1 MRRRL
6 ASLVL
11 LACLFLTTGCWNRAE
26 LNDLRI
32 AIAGGIDRAGDK
44 WEISYQTIIPS
55 SMASGTGG
63 STGSSTQPA
72 IYVFSMVSDTIFGA
86 RMKSNLEAS
95 RKLYV
100 AHAKVIVVGREAAE
114 RGLEELVDLF
124 LRNSEARE
132 TVQLLITD
140 GKAKDLLNKMV
151 PPEKLPGESYS
162 NILAKESRFIS
173 NFPKKT
179 IFDFA
184 LSLHSDSKSIG
195 IPVASF
201 VGDENTDEELEK
213 MRSLDVLKDI
223 SPPLSLRL
231 TRLGVF
237 SGDRLVGY
245 LSGRESMGLS
255 WLTDQVK
262 ETELSFP
269 CPQAKNKHNSIEITS
284 SKTKLNPVRAGTH
297 YTMLVSVNLN
307 GNLMESTCNQDL
319 SKSEVIHDMEKNI
332 EKEVRDQIFT
342 GWDAVRQMGVDVTG
356 YADIIHRSFPK
367 EWKAIQAAW
376 PQEFRRMDIQVQ
388 VNAAIRRPGLIQK
401 TEEQIK

>member
-1 MRRRL
+1 MRRGL
-6 ASLVL
+6 LCLVL
-11 LACLFLTTGCWNRAE
+11 LACLLLATGCWNRAE

-32 AIAGGIDRAGDK
+32 TVAGGIDRAGDK
-44 WEISYQTIIPS
+44 WEVSYQTIIPS

-63 STGSSTQPA
+63 SAGSSTQPS
-72 IYVFSMVSDTIFGA
+72 IYVFSIVSDTIFGA

-114 RGLEELVDLF
+114 RGLSELVDLF

-132 TVQLLITD
+132 TVRLLITD
-140 GKAKDLLNKMV
+140 GTAKDLLKNMV

-162 NILAKESRFIS
+162 DIVGKASKFIS
-173 NFPKKT
+173 IFPSKS
-179 IFDFA
+179 IFDLA
-184 LSLHSDSKSIG
+184 LSLHSDAKSIG

-201 VGDENTDEELEK
+201 VGEDTEENKEK
-213 MRSLDVLKDI
+213 LQSLDILKDT

-245 LSGRESMGLS
+245 LSGRESMGVS

-262 ETELSFP
+262 GTELSFP
-269 CPQAKNKHNSIEITS
+269 CPEAKNKHNSIIITS
-284 SKTKLNPVRAGTH
+284 SKTKLRPVHAGTH
-297 YTMLVSVNLN
+297 YTMLVSVKLN
-307 GNLMESTCNQDL
+307 GNLMESTCNKDL
-319 SKSEVIHDMEKNI
+319 SKPEVIREMEKRV
-332 EKEVRDQIFT
+332 EEEVRDQMFT
-342 GWDAVRQMGVDVTG
+342 GWNAVQQMGVDVTG

-367 EWKAIQAAW
+367 EWKKMQATW
-376 PQEFRRMDIQVQ
+376 PEEFKRMDIQVK
-388 VNAAIRRPGLIQK
+388 VKATMRRPGLIQK
-401 TEEQIK
+401 TIQQIK

>member
-1 MRRRL
+1 MRRGL
-6 ASLVL
+6 LCLVL
-11 LACLFLTTGCWNRAE
+11 LACLLLETGCWNRAE

-32 AIAGGIDRAGDK
+32 TVAGGIDRAGDK
-44 WEISYQTIIPS
+44 WEVSYQTIIPS

-63 STGSSTQPA
+63 SAGSGAQPS
-72 IYVFSMVSDTIFGA
+72 IYVFSIVSDTIFGA

-114 RGLEELVDLF
+114 RGLGELVDLF

-132 TVQLLITD
+132 TVRLLITD
-140 GKAKDLLNKMV
+140 GKAKDLLKNMV

-162 NILAKESRFIS
+162 DIMGKASKFIS
-173 NFPKKT
+173 IFPSKS
-179 IFDFA
+179 IFDLA
-184 LSLHSDSKSIG
+184 LSLHSDAKSIG

-201 VGDENTDEELEK
+201 VGEDTEENKKKLH
-213 MRSLDVLKDI
+213 SLDVLKDT

-245 LSGRESMGLS
+245 LSGRESMGVS

-262 ETELSFP
+262 GTELSFP
-269 CPQAKNKHNSIEITS
+269 CPEAKNKHNSIVITS
-284 SKTKLNPVRAGTH
+284 SKTKLRPVHAGTH
-297 YTMLVSVNLN
+297 YTMLVSVKLN
-307 GNLMESTCNQDL
+307 GNLMESTCNKDL
-319 SKSEVIHDMEKNI
+319 SKPEVIREMEKRV
-332 EKEVRDQIFT
+332 EEEVRDQMFT
-342 GWDAVRQMGVDVTG
+342 GWNTVQQMGVDVTG

-367 EWKAIQAAW
+367 EWKKMQATW
-376 PQEFRRMDIQVQ
+376 PEEFKRMDIQVK
-388 VNAAIRRPGLIQK
+388 VKATMRRPGLIQK
-401 TEEQIK
+401 TIQQIK